1 MFPTEAQRKKLKP
14 GGTTTRMV
22 GRPPITT
29 RMVDRRLKKPEIQ
42 NRLQVKVGQA
52 PIRPQQLVPFK
63 PGAGKAFDPESIKL
77 RHRQFLRQQREN
89 KIKVRSI
96 VRRSKQT
103 GFQRRIKGVVFK
115 RGVVVASTRL
125 KQFAEFSEME
135 VIREMPV
142 TSSWVST
149 IHLVKYQ
156 NQPALAI
163 TFHSGFTALYPTTN
177 IRDYEAMSRSASKGK
192 YIWASLYHG
201 VPGAGAPYIT
211 FP

>member
-1 MFPTEAQRKKLKP
+1 MFPTEAQRKRLKP

-29 RMVDRRLKKPEIQ
+29 RMVDRRLKKPAIQ

-63 PGAGKAFDPESIKL
+63 PGAGKPFDPESIKL

-96 VRRSKQT
+96 VARR
-103 GFQRRIKGVVFK
+103 G
-115 RGVVVASTRL
+115 RGVAVAARRL
-125 KQFAEFSEME
+125 KQFAEFGEME

-201 VPGAGAPYIT
+201 VPGAGAPYISIG
-211 FP
+211 F